1 LKLRDILFRNAVITD
16 LKPDTKDEILKR
28 LGAFLC
34 SLNNIE
40 DSEQVISGLLN
51 RESEMSTGIGFGIAV
66 PHIRT
71 AAAKNIHLAV
81 ARCVEG
87 IEYEAID
94 DRPVKLI
101 FMLIVPKERS
111 GAYQDILQSISTI
124 MLYET
129 MRDSLLAAETADELV
144 EILNEG
150 EEKYS
155 KKD

>member
-1 LKLRDILFRNAVITD
+1 LKLRDILFRNAIITD
-16 LKPDTKDEILKR
+16 LKPDTKEEVLKR
-28 LGAFLC
+28 LAAFLC
-34 SLNNIE
+34 SLHNIE
-40 DSEQVISGLLN
+40 EADQVISGILN

-71 AAAKNIHLAV
+71 SVAKNIHLAV
-81 ARCVEG
+81 ARCVDG
-87 IEYEAID
+87 IEFEAID

-129 MRDSLLAAETADELV
+129 MRDRLLAAQSADELV

-150 EEKYS
+150 EDKYT
-155 KKD
+155 KKE